1 MFEYNK
7 FKHAAETNKVVIDN
21 ITTAENK
28 RTILRSLQSNDR
40 SYTKLQTSK
49 YISDTDSPLEL
60 AWLGYFIGNNTR
72 LEEFHF
78 NNSPP
83 IRCGAGLEVFRTGF
97 NSNRSLRRLSL
108 VINSSSR
115 VSPVIVPPM
124 ALFSA
129 VYRDGFLDGDGSL
142 YLPDE

>member
-21 ITTAENK
+21 ITTSENK
-28 RTILRSLQSNDR
+28 RTILRLLQSNDR
-40 SYTKLQTSK
+40 SYTKLKTSN

-78 NNSPP
+78 KSSHTYVVELGWRYSVRGLTP
-83 IRCGAGLEVFRTGF
+83 IGQ
-97 NSNRSLRRLSL
+97 LRRLSL

-115 VSPVIVPPM
+115 VRCCPS
-124 ALFSA
+124 
-129 VYRDGFLDGDGSL
+129 
-142 YLPDE
+142 